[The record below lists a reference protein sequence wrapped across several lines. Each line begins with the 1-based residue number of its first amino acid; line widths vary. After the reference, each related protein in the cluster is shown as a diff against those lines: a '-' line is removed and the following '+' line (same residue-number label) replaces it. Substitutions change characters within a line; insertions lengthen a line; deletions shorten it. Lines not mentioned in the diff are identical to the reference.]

1 MVNGLVHTNLKTV
14 SRVGLQFFFLFCVC
28 CSLILLQNSCI
39 SVSLNTNFKR
49 GNGNIVSSVLPITP
63 FTSIVSSIPCRYKI
77 VKADTSHCRIEIDDN
92 LIGYLDVSVKDS
104 VLYLQSSYA
113 FFTSTEPVI
122 YITSPSID
130 SIVNLALSTITINN
144 VCDRMVVHQ
153 KAGSII
159 TLNGSA
165 NESLFEIDNSGEI
178 HAANFPTSITYAYAN
193 GYGVIK
199 TSTDSLFAKCT
210 GKGKVEYTQRS
221 AKEVFVKKIL
231 LDKGSVKE
239 IR

>member
-1 MVNGLVHTNLKTV
+1 MVNGVLHTNLKTV
-14 SRVGLQFFFLFCVC
+14 SRIGLQFFFLVC
-28 CSLILLQNSCI
+28 ICCGLMLLQNSCI

-49 GNGNIVSSVLPITP
+49 GNGNVVSSVLPISP
-63 FTSIVSSIPCRYKI
+63 FTSIVCAIPCRYRI
-77 VKADTSHCRIEIDDN
+77 SKADTSHCRIEIDDN
-92 LIGYLDVSVKDS
+92 LIGFLDVSVKDS

-122 YITSPSID
+122 HITSPSID
-130 SIVNLALSTITINN
+130 SIVNLASSIISVNN
-144 VCDRMVVHQ
+144 ICDRMVVHQ

-165 NESLFEIDNSGEI
+165 KESLFEIDNSGEI
-178 HAANFPTSITYAYAN
+178 QAVNFPTAITYAYAN

-210 GKGKVEYTQRS
+210 GKGRVEYTQRS
-221 AKEVFVKKIL
+221 NKEVFVKKIL
-231 LDKGSVKE
+231 FDKGSIKE